1 MAKLGLDYVSL
12 QRRHPGLIM
21 VSGSVFGQNGP
32 LAESW
37 GVDGTG
43 AALSGRTFLTGWP
56 DRNPVIPGA
65 VPYGDVI
72 VPYVMAAATAAALD
86 HRRRTGMGCHIDA
99 AMYEI
104 CVQQMHAAIL
114 AAERGERPSRQGN
127 DDPKVFHQGV
137 YATAGDDQWIAI
149 TLPSRTDWDRLCT
162 LAQLDPHQS
171 PHVAESALTAWC
183 QLHEA
188 HALMERLQAANI
200 AAGVVQD
207 IEDLLERDP
216 QITTRRSLAML
227 DHPLLGAFG
236 HVRTPITF
244 SASTVTP
251 YRAPSIGEHSAVIA
265 RELCG
270 LSASRID
277 ELHQL
282 GVFQ

>member
-1 MAKLGLDYVSL
+1 MAKLGLDYASL
-12 QRRHPGLIM
+12 QRRNPGLIM
-21 VSGSVFGQNGP
+21 VSGSVFGQSGP

-86 HRRRTGMGCHIDA
+86 HRNRTGAGCHIDA

-104 CVQQMHAAIL
+104 CVQQMHDAIL
-114 AAERGERPSRQGN
+114 AAERGERPSRAGN
-127 DDPKVFHQGV
+127 DDARVFHQGV

-149 TLPSRTDWDRLCT
+149 ALPARSDWNRLCS
-162 LAQLDPHQS
+162 LAGIDPDQT
-171 PHVAESALTAWC
+171 ATTALTSWC
-183 QLHEA
+183 RQHEA
-188 HALMERLQAANI
+188 HALMERLQAASI
-200 AAGVVQD
+200 AGGVVQD

-216 QITTRRSLAML
+216 QIAARHALLTL

-244 SASTVTP
+244 STSTVTP
-251 YRAPSIGEHSAVIA
+251 YRAPSIGEHSATIA
-265 RELCG
+265 HELCG
-270 LSASRID
+270 LSPSRID
-277 ELHQL
+277 ELERL
-282 GVFQ
+282 GVFR